1 MKESYWGY
9 WLVMLGILV
18 IGVMLL
24 ISSTTTGTTQ
34 DYYELKETASAS
46 MVDAVDYSYYR
57 LYGDLKISK
66 EKFIENFIR
75 RFSESATMTKEYNI
89 SFYDI
94 HEVPP
99 KVSVKISSVSNSVNI
114 ANTTDNSFDLVNK
127 IDMVLVGGSEGTNA
141 SQTSDDPV
149 QKCLTYTAYPA
160 FASVL
165 QEVLNTKKSSKID
178 SALTSR
184 IINANLENLKKWA
197 AKKGNVKDNDYY
209 SEFIKAMILDFGTS
223 FGRDAENEF
232 IESDPTRPSNTPLT
246 DDNRTAG
253 ILGYALEYSKLSG
266 GTEKWLEKAGSG
278 S

>member
-1 MKESYWGY
+1 
-9 WLVMLGILV
+9 
-18 IGVMLL
+18 MLL

-114 ANTTDNSFDLVNK
+114 ANTTNNSFDLVNK
-127 IDMVLVGGSEGTNA
+127 IDMILVGGSEGA
-141 SQTSDDPV
+141 TSNTTGDDPV
-149 QKCLTYTAYPA
+149 DKCLTYVPTPSLAIA
-160 FASVL
+160 L
-165 QEVLNTKKSSKID
+165 QNVLNKTGNDGLSTDLRNRILNVN
-178 SALTSR
+178 LT
-184 IINANLENLKKWA
+184 NLKKWA
-197 AKKGNVKDNDYY
+197 AQNGDASKVDNTLGTYW
-209 SEFIKAMILDFGTS
+209 SEFIKAMILDFGRS
-223 FGRDAENEF
+223 FAADSQSEF
-232 IESDPTRPSNTPLT
+232 INDDPTRDPNASASNTT
-246 DDNRTAG
+246 SG
-253 ILGYALEYSKLSG
+253 ILGYAISKG
-266 GTEKWLEKAGSG
+266 WLTKMD
-278 S
+278 

>member
-46 MVDAVDYSYYR
+46 VIDAVDYSYYR

-94 HEVPP
+94 SEVPP
-99 KVSVKISSVSNSVNI
+99 KVSVKISSVSNTVNV
-114 ANTTDNSFDLVNK
+114 ANTTNSFDLVNK
-127 IDMVLVGGSEGTNA
+127 VDMILVGGSEN
-141 SQTSDDPV
+141 
-149 QKCLTYTAYPA
+149 K
-160 FASVL
+160 
-165 QEVLNTKKSSKID
+165 N
-178 SALTSR
+178 SA
-184 IINANLENLKKWA
+184 
-197 AKKGNVKDNDYY
+197 
-209 SEFIKAMILDFGTS
+209 
-223 FGRDAENEF
+223 
-232 IESDPTRPSNTPLT
+232 SNTDTSVKSCL
-246 DDNRTAG
+246 
-253 ILGYALEYSKLSG
+253 
-266 GTEKWLEKAGSG
+266 
-278 S
+278 

>member
-46 MVDAVDYSYYR
+46 IIDAVDYSYYR

-99 KVSVKISSVSNSVNI
+99 KVSVKISSVSNSVNV
-114 ANTTDNSFDLVNK
+114 ANTANSFDLVNK
-127 IDMVLVGGSEGTNA
+127 IDMILVGGAENKDTSTDNNSSIKTCFEYMA
-141 SQTSDDPV
+141 STELAIAIQETLNNNST
-149 QKCLTYTAYPA
+149 TY
-160 FASVL
+160 FGVDLS
-165 QEVLNTKKSSKID
+165 N
-178 SALTSR
+178 R
-184 IINANLENLKKWA
+184 IINANLTNLKKWA
-197 AKKGNVKDNDYY
+197 AAKGDASKVESEYY
-209 SEFIKAMILDFGTS
+209 SEFIKAMLLDFSTS
-223 FGRDAENEF
+223 FGRSTEDDF
-232 IESDPTRPSNTPLT
+232 IEADPTRPSNTPLT
-246 DDNRTAG
+246 SENRSSG
-253 ILGYALEYSKLSG
+253 LLGYAITKG
-266 GTEKWLEKAGSG
+266 WLTKTGKGS
-278 S
+278 

>member
-99 KVSVKISSVSNSVNI
+99 KISVKISSVSNSVNI
-114 ANTTDNSFDLVNK
+114 ANTANSFDLVNK
-127 IDMVLVGGSEGTNA
+127 IDMVLVGGAEGA
-141 SQTSDDPV
+141 TSSSTSGDSVD
-149 QKCLTYTAYPA
+149 KCLEFEPIPQLAMTLQ
-160 FASVL
+160 SVL
-165 QEVLNTKKSSKID
+165 NQTGTDGLNQG
-178 SALTSR
+178 LRNR
-184 IINANLENLKKWA
+184 ILNANLNNLKKWA
-197 AKKGNVKDNDYY
+197 SQNGDASKVDNTFGSYW
-209 SEFIKAMILDFGTS
+209 SEFIKAMILDFSKS
-223 FGRDAENEF
+223 FGDDTEAEF
-232 IESDPTRPSNTPLT
+232 IADDPTRDPNADVSNKMS
-246 DDNRTAG
+246 G
-253 ILGYALEYSKLSG
+253 ILGYAISK
-266 GTEKWLEKAGSG
+266 EWLVRRS
-278 S
+278 

>member
-46 MVDAVDYSYYR
+46 VIDAVDYSYYR

-94 HEVPP
+94 SEVPP
-99 KVSVKISSVSNSVNI
+99 KVSVKISSVSNTVNV
-114 ANTTDNSFDLVNK
+114 ANTTNFFDLVNK
-127 IDMVLVGGSEGTNA
+127 VDMILVGGSENKNSA
-141 SQTSDDPV
+141 SNTDSSVKSCLEYQATPEFAKVMQSILNDKDTSYV
-149 QKCLTYTAYPA
+149 G
-160 FASVL
+160 V
-165 QEVLNTKKSSKID
+165 
-178 SALTSR
+178 ALTNR
-184 IINANLENLKKWA
+184 IINANLQNLTKWA
-197 AKKGNVKDNDYY
+197 SKKGDLSNAGTEYF
-209 SEFIKAMILDFGTS
+209 SEFIKAILLDFSTS
-223 FGRDAENEF
+223 FGRSTEDDF
-232 IESDPTRPSNTPLT
+232 IEADPTRPSEELT
-246 DDNRTAG
+246 SENRTSG
-253 ILGYALEYSKLSG
+253 ILGLARQKG
-266 GTEKWLEKAGSG
+266 WLTKVG
-278 S
+278 

>member
-46 MVDAVDYSYYR
+46 VIDAVDYSYYR

-94 HEVPP
+94 SEVPP
-99 KVSVKISSVSNSVNI
+99 KVSVKV
-114 ANTTDNSFDLVNK
+114 TTKTDNFTIFADTTSVDVVNK
-127 IDMVLVGGSEGTNA
+127 VDAVLEI
-141 SQTSDDPV
+141 
-149 QKCLTYTAYPA
+149 K
-160 FASVL
+160 
-165 QEVLNTKKSSKID
+165 
-178 SALTSR
+178 
-184 IINANLENLKKWA
+184 LK
-197 AKKGNVKDNDYY
+197 
-209 SEFIKAMILDFGTS
+209 
-223 FGRDAENEF
+223 
-232 IESDPTRPSNTPLT
+232 
-246 DDNRTAG
+246 
-253 ILGYALEYSKLSG
+253 
-266 GTEKWLEKAGSG
+266 
-278 S
+278 

>member
-46 MVDAVDYSYYR
+46 IIDAVDYSYYR

-66 EKFIENFIR
+66 QKFIENFIR

-99 KVSVKISSVSNSVNI
+99 KVSVKISSVSNSVNV
-114 ANTTDNSFDLVNK
+114 ANTANSFDLVNK
-127 IDMVLVGGSEGTNA
+127 IDMILVGGAENQDSSSDSDSGIKTCLDY
-141 SQTSDDPV
+141 QTT
-149 QKCLTYTAYPA
+149 KELALA
-160 FASVL
+160 L
-165 QEVLNTKKSSKID
+165 QETLNNNSTYYFGTDLSN
-178 SALTSR
+178 R
-184 IINANLENLKKWA
+184 IINANLTNLKKWA
-197 AKKGNVKDNDYY
+197 AKKGDASKVESDYY
-209 SEFIKAMILDFGTS
+209 QEFLKSMLLDFS
-223 FGRDAENEF
+223 QAFGRSTEDDL
-232 IESDPTRPSNTPLT
+232 IEADQTRPSNTPLSSE
-246 DDNRTAG
+246 NRSSG
-253 ILGYALEYSKLSG
+253 LLGYAITKG
-266 GTEKWLEKAGSG
+266 WLTKTGKGS
-278 S
+278 

>member
-99 KVSVKISSVSNSVNI
+99 KVSVKISSVSNSVNV
-114 ANTTDNSFDLVNK
+114 AGTTNNSFDLVNK
-127 IDMVLVGGSEGTNA
+127 IDMVLVGGSEGTTA
-141 SQTSDDPV
+141 SQTSGDAV
-149 QKCLTYTAYPA
+149 QKCLTYEPKPDLAIT
-160 FASVL
+160 L
-165 QEVLNTKKSSKID
+165 QKVLNETGD
-178 SALTSR
+178 DGLNQDLRNR
-184 IINANLENLKKWA
+184 ILSANLPNLRKWA
-197 AKKGNVKDNDYY
+197 SQKGDPSKVDNTTGSYW
-209 SEFIKAMILDFGTS
+209 SEFIKAMILDFSKS
-223 FGRDAENEF
+223 FGTDSEAEF
-232 IESDPTRPSNTPLT
+232 IANDPTRDPNANASEINS
-246 DDNRTAG
+246 G
-253 ILGYALEYSKLSG
+253 IIGYAIFNEWLVNNKLVS
-266 GTEKWLEKAGSG
+266 
-278 S
+278 

>member
-99 KVSVKISSVSNSVNI
+99 KVSVKISSVSNSVNV
-114 ANTTDNSFDLVNK
+114 AGTTNNSFDLVNK
-127 IDMVLVGGSEGTNA
+127 IDMILVGGSEGA
-141 SQTSDDPV
+141 TSNTTGGDSV
-149 QKCLTYTAYPA
+149 QKCLTYEPTPILAQA
-160 FASVL
+160 L
-165 QEVLNTKKSSKID
+165 QNALNKTGNDGLSTDLRNRIQNTN
-178 SALTSR
+178 LT
-184 IINANLENLKKWA
+184 NLKKWA
-197 AKKGNVKDNDYY
+197 GQNGDATKVDNTTGSYW
-209 SEFIKAMILDFGTS
+209 SEFIKAMILDFGRS
-223 FGRDAENEF
+223 FAADSQSEF
-232 IESDPTRPSNTPLT
+232 INYDPTRDPNASASNTT
-246 DDNRTAG
+246 SG
-253 ILGYALEYSKLSG
+253 ILGYAISKG
-266 GTEKWLEKAGSG
+266 WLTKMD
-278 S
+278 

>member
-99 KVSVKISSVSNSVNI
+99 KVSVKISSVSNSLNV
-114 ANTTDNSFDLVNK
+114 AGTTNNSFDLVNK
-127 IDMVLVGGSEGTNA
+127 IDMVLVGGSEGTTA
-141 SQTSDDPV
+141 SQTSGDAV
-149 QKCLTYTAYPA
+149 EKCLTYEPT
-160 FASVL
+160 
-165 QEVLNTKKSSKID
+165 QELAITLKNVFNETGTDGLNQ
-178 SALTSR
+178 ALRNR
-184 IINANLENLKKWA
+184 ILNANLTNLRKWA
-197 AKKGNVKDNDYY
+197 SENGDASKVDNTPGSYW
-209 SEFIKAMILDFGTS
+209 SEFIKAMILDFGRS
-223 FGRDAENEF
+223 FGTDSEAEF
-232 IESDPTRPSNTPLT
+232 IANDPTRDQNADKSNTKS
-246 DDNRTAG
+246 G
-253 ILGYALEYSKLSG
+253 ILGYAISNG
-266 GTEKWLEKAGSG
+266 WLNRID
-278 S
+278 

>member
-9 WLVMLGILV
+9 WLVMLGIRV

-99 KVSVKISSVSNSVNI
+99 KVSVKISSVSNSVNV
-114 ANTTDNSFDLVNK
+114 AGTTNNSFDLVNK
-127 IDMVLVGGSEGTNA
+127 IDMVLVCGSEGT
-141 SQTSDDPV
+141 TSSTAGGDSV
-149 QKCLTYTAYPA
+149 QKCLTY
-160 FASVL
+160 
-165 QEVLNTKKSSKID
+165 N
-178 SALTSR
+178 
-184 IINANLENLKKWA
+184 
-197 AKKGNVKDNDYY
+197 
-209 SEFIKAMILDFGTS
+209 
-223 FGRDAENEF
+223 
-232 IESDPTRPSNTPLT
+232 PTPELAIT
-246 DDNRTAG
+246 
-253 ILGYALEYSKLSG
+253 
-266 GTEKWLEKAGSG
+266 
-278 S
+278 

>member
-46 MVDAVDYSYYR
+46 IIDAVDYSYYR

-99 KVSVKISSVSNSVNI
+99 KVSVKISSVSNSVNV
-114 ANTTDNSFDLVNK
+114 ANTANSFDLVNK
-127 IDMVLVGGSEGTNA
+127 IDMILVGGAENQNSSSDSDSGIKTCLEYIA
-141 SQTSDDPV
+141 SP
-149 QKCLTYTAYPA
+149 KLAMG
-160 FASVL
+160 L
-165 QEVLNTKKSSKID
+165 Q
-178 SALTSR
+178 SALNDGDTTTFGVELTNR
-184 IINANLENLKKWA
+184 IINANLTNLKKWA
-197 AKKGNVKDNDYY
+197 AKKGDASKVESDYY
-209 SEFIKAMILDFGTS
+209 QEFLKSMLLDFS
-223 FGRDAENEF
+223 QAFGRSTEDDL
-232 IESDPTRPSNTPLT
+232 IEADQTRPSNTPLSSE
-246 DDNRTAG
+246 NRSSG
-253 ILGYALEYSKLSG
+253 LLGYAITKG
-266 GTEKWLEKAGSG
+266 WLTKTGKGS
-278 S
+278 

>member
-46 MVDAVDYSYYR
+46 IVDAVDYSYYR

-127 IDMVLVGGSEGTNA
+127 IDMVLVGGSEGTTA
-141 SQTSDDPV
+141 SQTSGDAV
-149 QKCLTYTAYPA
+149 QKCLTYEPT
-160 FASVL
+160 
-165 QEVLNTKKSSKID
+165 QELAITLKNVFNETGTDGLNQD
-178 SALTSR
+178 LRNR
-184 IINANLENLKKWA
+184 ILNANLTNLKKWA
-197 AKKGNVKDNDYY
+197 SQNGDASKVDNTTGSYW
-209 SEFIKAMILDFGTS
+209 SEFIKAMILDFGRS
-223 FGRDAENEF
+223 FGTDSEAEF
-232 IESDPTRPSNTPLT
+232 IANDPTRDQNADKSNTKS
-246 DDNRTAG
+246 G
-253 ILGYALEYSKLSG
+253 ILGYAISNG
-266 GTEKWLEKAGSG
+266 WLNRID
-278 S
+278 